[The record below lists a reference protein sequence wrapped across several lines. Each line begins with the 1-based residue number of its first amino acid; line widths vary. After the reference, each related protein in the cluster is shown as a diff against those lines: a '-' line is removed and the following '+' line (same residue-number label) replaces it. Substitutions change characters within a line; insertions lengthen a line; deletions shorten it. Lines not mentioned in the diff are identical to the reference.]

1 MILRKRSQR
10 DPFWDD
16 GQGVRQSRAHDRLVG
31 ALAFATAVTACG
43 LTAAAWLRE
52 LAPMFSSLP
61 FG

>member
-31 ALAFATAVTACG
+31 AVAFATAVAACG
-43 LTAAAWLRE
+43 LTAAAWLRT
-52 LAPMFSSLP
+52 LLP
-61 FG
+61 LVGGTGLG